1 MKTVKNILIGL
12 AILFLIYWIFF
23 KSNPNADLAK
33 QTYDKIDSLNHN
45 IDSVEAENKKLDK
58 QIDKYTNDISGLDSS
73 IDKIK
78 NERTTIKEI
87 YHEKI
92 ISVDT
97 FSSTQIDKFFADRYY
112 STGN

>member
-45 IDSVEAENKKLDK
+45 IDSVEAENKKLDT
-58 QIDKYTNDISGLDSS
+58 QIIKYTNEISDLDKS
-73 IDKIK
+73 IDRIK
-78 NERTTIKEI
+78 NEKTTIKEI

-92 ISVDT
+92 TSVDHFDT
-97 FSSTQIDKFFADRYY
+97 TEIDKFFADRYY